1 MRILIAGTVNYPA
14 LNGQAVF
21 TERLAEGLAKRGH
34 DVLSIFPSETGKPY
48 RTWRRGVEI
57 EAFGSLNLSMIHS
70 DTYLSLFSGRDIQ
83 RVFNSFEPEIVH
95 IQDHYPLSFDVVQA
109 ARRRHVGLIG
119 TNHFMPENIAAYVP
133 LLSKVKP
140 VYNRIAWTWMLMT
153 YNQLHVATAQSKA
166 SAALMK
172 SQGLNVP
179 VYPVSCGL
187 DLRRFHLLPSV
198 DRNAVRGRYGIDLK
212 KKVFLFVGRVDKEKC
227 LDVLLHAMHQLS
239 RDDVQLVIAGHGTER
254 ENLEALAKE
263 LQLGERVHFTGFIP
277 REDLPLLLNSIDVF
291 TMPSQ
296 AELLSIASLEAMA
309 CGRPVLLADAVALPE
324 LVTVGGNGY
333 LFKPGNPSS
342 AAHYINV
349 LADQP
354 EEWAKM
360 GALSV
365 EKARYHGMESTIRQY
380 EDIYVTLLQENPA
393 PVPAT

>member
-21 TERLAEGLAKRGH
+21 TERLAEGLATRGH
-34 DVLSIFPSETGKPY
+34 NVLSIFPSETGKAY
-48 RTWRRGVEI
+48 HTWRNGVEI
-57 EAFGSLNLSMIHS
+57 EAFNSLNLSMIHG

-83 RVFNSFEPEIVH
+83 RIFNSFEPEIVH
-95 IQDHYPLSFDVVQA
+95 IQDHYPLSYDVVQM
-109 ARRRHVGLIG
+109 ARRRNIGLIG
-119 TNHFMPENIAAYVP
+119 TNHFMPENLAAYIPVI
-133 LLSKVKP
+133 SKAKP
-140 VYNRIAWTWMLMT
+140 VYKRIMWLWMLET
-153 YNQLHVATAQSKA
+153 YKHLHVATAQSKA

-172 SQGLNVP
+172 AEGLRVP

-187 DLRRFHLLPSV
+187 DLRRFHPLPNI
-198 DRNAVRGRYGIDLK
+198 DREAVRVRYGIDPK
-212 KKVFLFVGRVDKEKC
+212 RKVFLFVGRVDKEKC
-227 LDVLLHAMHQLS
+227 LDVLLHAMQQLP
-239 RDDVQLVIAGHGTER
+239 RNDVQLVIAGHGTER
-254 ENLEALAKE
+254 EKLEALANE
-263 LQLGERVHFTGFIP
+263 LQLGERVHFAGFIP
-277 REDLPLLLNSIDVF
+277 REDLPSLLNSIDVF

-333 LFKPGNPSS
+333 LFEPGNPAS
-342 AAHYINV
+342 AAHYISV
-349 LADQP
+349 LADQS
-354 EEWAKM
+354 EQWARM

-380 EDIYVTLLQENPA
+380 EDIYVTLLQENPV

>member
-14 LNGQAVF
+14 LNGQAIF
-21 TERLAEGLAKRGH
+21 TERLAEGLATRGH

-48 RTWRRGVEI
+48 HTWRNGVEI

-70 DTYLSLFSGRDIQ
+70 DTYLSLFSGREIRRIFD
-83 RVFNSFEPEIVH
+83 SFDPEIVH

-109 ARRRHVGLIG
+109 ARQRHVGLIG
-119 TNHFMPENIAAYVP
+119 TNHFMPENLAAYVP
-133 LLSKVKP
+133 VLSKAKP

-166 SAALMK
+166 SAGLMK
-172 SQGLNVP
+172 SHGLRIP

-187 DLRRFHLLPSV
+187 DLRRFHPLPSV
-198 DRNAVRGRYGIDLK
+198 DRCAVRERYGIDPQK
-212 KKVFLFVGRVDKEKC
+212 KIFLFVGRVDKEKC
-227 LDVLLHAMHQLS
+227 LDVLLYAMKQLS

-254 ENLEALAKE
+254 EKLENLTKE
-263 LQLGERVHFTGFIP
+263 LELGERVHFTGYIP
-277 REDLPLLLNSIDVF
+277 RDDLPLLLNSVDVF

-309 CGRPVLLADAVALPE
+309 CGRPVMLANAVALPE

-333 LFKPGNPSS
+333 LFEPGDPAS

-354 EEWAKM
+354 EVWARM

-380 EDIYVTLLQENPA
+380 EDLYVTLLQENPM

>member
-1 MRILIAGTVNYPA
+1 
-14 LNGQAVF
+14 
-21 TERLAEGLAKRGH
+21 
-34 DVLSIFPSETGKPY
+34 
-48 RTWRRGVEI
+48 
-57 EAFGSLNLSMIHS
+57 
-70 DTYLSLFSGRDIQ
+70 
-83 RVFNSFEPEIVH
+83 
-95 IQDHYPLSFDVVQA
+95 
-109 ARRRHVGLIG
+109 
-119 TNHFMPENIAAYVP
+119 MPN
-133 LLSKVKP
+133 
-140 VYNRIAWTWMLMT
+140 
-153 YNQLHVATAQSKA
+153 
-166 SAALMK
+166 
-172 SQGLNVP
+172 
-179 VYPVSCGL
+179 
-187 DLRRFHLLPSV
+187 V
-198 DRNAVRGRYGIDLK
+198 DRDAVRARYGIDLN

-227 LDVLLHAMHQLS
+227 LDVLLHAMRQLA

-254 ENLEALAKE
+254 EKLEALAKE

-277 REDLPLLLNSIDVF
+277 REDLPLLLNSIEVF

-324 LVTVGGNGY
+324 LVDVGCNGY
-333 LFKPGNPSS
+333 LFKPGDPAS

-349 LADQP
+349 LANQP